1 MRFSI
6 LFVNW
11 SFIFLL
17 SWITYNDLNLFSNF
31 WVHLFFP
38 LGAVIILMFYW
49 GPLFAKCLAS
59 IISSNSQLLCEEVR
73 DIFPPDIERVMFFP
87 RSHFYLWHQ
96 LGVSSDTSYP
106 ELASVTGL
114 RAQSHKTVFSSDA
127 NYKYQVTE
135 RLSVNWGSHNPI
147 LRFDGSPKWLTA
159 QNSTVLTI
167 TGLLWKIQV
176 NSQMKRSKEWSPEGS
191 WVQEPLFPWTDLVF
205 TNSEPLET
213 LWFGSFYVDF
223 IH

>member
-106 ELASVTGL
+106 ELAS
-114 RAQSHKTVFSSDA
+114 ASQFSW
-127 NYKYQVTE
+127 VE
-135 RLSVNWGSHNPI
+135 IHPLS
-147 LRFDGSPKWLTA
+147 WLVQPGPLA
-159 QNSTVLTI
+159 
-167 TGLLWKIQV
+167 
-176 NSQMKRSKEWSPEGS
+176 NSQSCDPWWQILTPE
-191 WVQEPLFPWTDLVF
+191 P
-205 TNSEPLET
+205 
-213 LWFGSFYVDF
+213 Y
-223 IH
+223 